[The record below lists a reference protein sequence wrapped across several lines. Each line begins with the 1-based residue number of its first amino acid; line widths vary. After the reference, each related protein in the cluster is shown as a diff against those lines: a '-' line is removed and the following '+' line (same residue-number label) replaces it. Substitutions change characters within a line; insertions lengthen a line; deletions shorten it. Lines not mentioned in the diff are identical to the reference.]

1 MRIFPSLNSLLGSAL
16 APSTLETYRR
26 AWTTYNRF
34 SNAFFGQSFSSPLS
48 VSQICL
54 YVAFLHYETFAPK
67 TISTYLSALGF
78 VHKMQ
83 GHTDPT
89 IAFVVTNLAA
99 GAYLLNQKPN
109 IRSPITISILDRL
122 ITNLQW
128 VTSSVYDKFLFRAMF
143 LLAFI
148 AFARIGEI
156 TVKKP
161 EAKVLQLSDINITST
176 DGRPDSVSVTFRHY
190 KHNLTSPHTITLG
203 HGPAIASAVQSLAD
217 YVEARGRYE
226 GPLFCQENKKTVS
239 KLIFDR

>member
-1 MRIFPSLNSLLGSAL
+1 
-16 APSTLETYRR
+16 
-26 AWTTYNRF
+26 
-34 SNAFFGQSFSSPLS
+34 
-48 VSQICL
+48 
-54 YVAFLHYETFAPK
+54 
-67 TISTYLSALGF
+67 
-78 VHKMQ
+78 MQ

-89 IAFVVTNLAA
+89 IAFLVTNLAA
-99 GAYLLNQKPN
+99 GAYRLNQKPN

-156 TVKKP
+156 TVKEP
-161 EAKVLQLSDINITST
+161 EAKVLQLSDINITSTDGRPDSVSVTFRHYKHNLTSDINITST

-203 HGPAIASAVQSLAD
+203 HGPTIASAVQSLAD

-226 GPLFCQENKKTVS
+226 GPLFCQENKNKTVG